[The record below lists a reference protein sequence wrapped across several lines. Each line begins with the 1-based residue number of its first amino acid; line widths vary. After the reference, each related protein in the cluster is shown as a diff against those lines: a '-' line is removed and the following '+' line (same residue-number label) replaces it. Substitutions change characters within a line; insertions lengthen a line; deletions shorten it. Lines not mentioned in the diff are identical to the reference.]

1 MDDYI
6 ISIKG
11 IKRSFPGV
19 KALDGINLNL
29 RKNSVHAIVG
39 ENGAG
44 KSTLMKCLL
53 GLYTPD
59 EGEIYFDS
67 KIVSFKDASDALNL
81 GISMIHQELSPVVTR
96 NVMENIW
103 MGRYPLNKFGFVEHK
118 KMQQQTQDLFDDLGI
133 DISPIEIMSN
143 LSVAKMQM
151 IEIAKAISYKSKVII
166 MDEPSS
172 ALSQRETEQLFS
184 MIKKLKEKNVSILY
198 ISHRLAEIF
207 TICDEATVLRDGK
220 WIITKPVKEFTT
232 ASLVTYMV
240 GRDLTDMF
248 PKTHKEIGSTKLVV
262 ENLTCQKVFKAISF
276 ELRKG
281 EILGFAGLIGAGRTE
296 LMEALFGLRKFDSGT
311 VKIDGKEVS
320 IKNPYDAIKNGF
332 CLVTE
337 DRRHNGIIPMLSVKE
352 NMVVVNLS
360 KYLTKIGL
368 LKTKPIDD
376 DVRLY
381 IEKLRIKSP
390 TLYTLIQ
397 NLSGGNQQKTL
408 IARWLLTE
416 PEILILDEPTRGID
430 VGAKAEIYSI
440 ISDLASNGKS
450 IIVVSSEMPEI
461 IGLCDRTI
469 VMHEGMKTGELD
481 KEQLEQEKIMDLAM
495 MDVAAP

>member
-11 IKRSFPGV
+11 IKKSFPGV

>member
-11 IKRSFPGV
+11 IKKSFPGV

-133 DISPIEIMSN
+133 DISHIEIMSN